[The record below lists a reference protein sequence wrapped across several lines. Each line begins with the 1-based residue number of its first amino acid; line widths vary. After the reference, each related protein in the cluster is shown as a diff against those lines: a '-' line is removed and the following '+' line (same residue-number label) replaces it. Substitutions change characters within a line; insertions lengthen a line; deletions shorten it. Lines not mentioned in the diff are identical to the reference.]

1 MADKPKNES
10 IANSTIKPIEAI
22 KDFYTSVMQDSNSS
36 IEDRMLAAER
46 LKEIIDEES
55 R

>member
-1 MADKPKNES
+1 MADKPKNE
-10 IANSTIKPIEAI
+10 ATIKPIEAI

-36 IEDRMLAAER
+36 IDDRMLAAER